1 MRLLLDTHILIWV
14 LVRDGRLSQEQREAL
29 TDPDN
34 ALFVSA
40 ATAYELTHL
49 QAAGRM
55 PLTEPLDRIQEEI
68 GFELSDFPAACW
80 PAIANLP
87 MIHRDP
93 IDRMLV
99 AHALAGDFTLLT
111 ADAHIRQY
119 PVPTI

>member
-1 MRLLLDTHILIWV
+1 MRLLLDTHILIWI
-14 LVRDGRLSQEQREAL
+14 LVRDRRLSQEQREAL

-34 ALFVSA
+34 ALLVSA

-49 QAAGRM
+49 QAVGRI

-68 GFELSDFPAACW
+68 GFELADFPAGCW
-80 PAIANLP
+80 STIARLP

-111 ADAHIRQY
+111 ADTLIRQY